1 MKSVLINKMA
11 EVVGSKKKAEA
22 AYRALLAEMTETLA
36 NGRDV
41 VFHGV
46 GKLRVTTRAERN
58 GRNPQTG
65 EAMDIPA
72 VKTVKFRAFQPLKK
86 TVNGDRK

>member
-1 MKSVLINKMA
+1 MKSVLINKLT
-11 EVVGSKKKAEA
+11 EVVGSKKMAEA

-36 NGRDV
+36 AGRDV

-46 GKLRVTTRAERN
+46 GKFRVTTRAARK

-65 EAMDIPA
+65 ETMDIPSTKA
-72 VKTVKFRAFQPLKK
+72 VKFRAFQPLKK
-86 TVNGDRK
+86 AVIGGKK

>member
-1 MKSVLINKMA
+1 MKSVLIEKLA
-11 EVVGSKKKAEA
+11 KVVGSKKMAEA

-41 VFHGV
+41 TFHGI
-46 GKLRVTTRAERN
+46 GKLYVTTRAARK

-72 VKTVKFRAFQPLKK
+72 STTVKFRAFQPLKK
-86 TVNGDRK
+86 AVKENRK